1 MARPGQP
8 AIFSVHLGKS
18 ADLCGAAVPPKLSR
32 SVATGDVRTHIR
44 VPGGVFAVTIQ
55 SSDTGDLMYA
65 AVNAGP
71 MDVYGTVCVRWKP
84 PAPGTYVATLWKQ
97 SEKLGTKPV
106 DVHDFVTTTCT
117 KVTHFL
123 FVVL

>member
-1 MARPGQP
+1 MARPGHP

-18 ADLCGAAVPPKLSR
+18 AELCGAAVPPKLSR

-55 SSDTGDLMYA
+55 SDTGDLVYA

-106 DVHDFVTTTCT
+106 DVASFLDTCT